1 MDREL
6 LIEIG
11 VEEVPASWLP
21 GLTTQLA
28 DVLSI
33 SRANAYNL
41 LHREDFPTLHIGK
54 RMLVPKDRL
63 IQWIEANV
71 HTEVCA

>member
-1 MDREL
+1 MTSPITSFEEL
-6 LIEIG
+6 PVTLKAEQ
-11 VEEVPASWLP
+11 VA
-21 GLTTQLA
+21 A
-28 DVLSI
+28 VLGI

-41 LHREDFPTLHIGK
+41 MRSQDFPTLHIGK